1 MYHVFFTSSSVNG
14 QLGYFLVLAIVY
26 HDAMNIGVHVYF
38 WAKFFS
44 GYVPKSGIV
53 GLYGRSIFSF
63 LRNFFLNGKTWKY
76 DLTNELPTIP
86 NIMAK
91 SNQWSVSEFQPCK
104 LQATFNSCSDS
115 VTVEGL
121 SGLILTNSSN

>member
-1 MYHVFFTSSSVNG
+1 M
-14 QLGYFLVLAIVY
+14 
-26 HDAMNIGVHVYF
+26 
-38 WAKFFS
+38 
-44 GYVPKSGIV
+44 PKSGIV
-53 GLYGRSIFSF
+53 GLYGKSIFSF